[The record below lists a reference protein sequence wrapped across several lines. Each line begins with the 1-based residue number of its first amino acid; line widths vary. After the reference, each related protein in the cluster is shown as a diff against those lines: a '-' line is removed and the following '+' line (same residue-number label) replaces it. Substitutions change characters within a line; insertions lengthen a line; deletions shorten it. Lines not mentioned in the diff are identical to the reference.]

1 MKFNLTIAII
11 LVLSLA
17 FFDVTN
23 AAFCDDSNLDLADGT
38 QNAAGACVDVEMGE
52 LPSKENM
59 VSAIITAPKFGA
71 RIKVNT
77 AFPVTVKILNLET
90 GFFSDPATTYYQQP
104 QKLNGGG
111 IIQGHSHVTI
121 QKVNVNSPPDP
132 KIFAFFKGL
141 NNKAVNG
148 ALSVTVEAG
157 LKEPGLYRICT
168 MNSANTHQAVLMP
181 VAQRGAQDD
190 CIRVIVVA

>member
-23 AAFCDDSNLDLADGT
+23 AAFCDDSNLARADGT
-38 QNAAGACVDVEMGE
+38 QNAAGACVDVQMGE
-52 LPSKENM
+52 LPSKGNM
-59 VSAIITAPKFGA
+59 VSAIITAPRFGA
-71 RIKVNT
+71 RIKPNT
-77 AFPVTVKILNLET
+77 AFTVTVKILNLET
-90 GFFSDPATTYYQQP
+90 GFFSDPATTYYQQS

-121 QKVNVNSPPDP
+121 QKINTSSPPDP
-132 KIFAFFKGL
+132 QIFAFFKGL
-141 NNKAVNG
+141 NNKAVDG
-148 ALSVTVEAG
+148 ALSVTVETG
-157 LKEPGLYRICT
+157 LKATGLYRICT
-168 MNSANTHQAVLMP
+168 MNSANSHQAVLMP

-190 CIRVIVVA
+190 CIRVIVA